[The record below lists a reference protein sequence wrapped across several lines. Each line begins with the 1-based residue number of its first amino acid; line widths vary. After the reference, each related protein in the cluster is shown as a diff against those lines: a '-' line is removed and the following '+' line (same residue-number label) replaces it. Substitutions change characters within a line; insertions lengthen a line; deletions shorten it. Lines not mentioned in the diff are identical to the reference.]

1 MRTVFLRHIYVRQP
15 GRILRDIKKIPD
27 YRPRWRTRWIRQP
40 SPSSVIA
47 KDNKEV
53 KEKGD
58 GKAVNGVDKKE
69 LHDGLGTHG
78 ISI

>member
-1 MRTVFLRHIYVRQP
+1 
-15 GRILRDIKKIPD
+15 
-27 YRPRWRTRWIRQP
+27 
-40 SPSSVIA
+40 VIA